1 LASVTVTFK
10 TPPVL
15 IPLTVGLVVLTV
27 RLMSKKVMEN
37 KVIESNEMEKAFAA

>member
-1 LASVTVTFK
+1 MYLGSAVFA
-10 TPPVL
+10 
-15 IPLTVGLVVLTV
+15 VGLVVLTV